1 MTGGRGGRGGR
12 GMGKGMGRGRGRG
25 TRMGRDGRAGQGMG
39 CNPHFGPGP
48 AGTPFGASTG
58 TDQKILESLAEAL
71 ENAAHAVKTP
81 LAYAEAAKTKS
92 SAPRDRNQETVSEKG
107 LQRIAVIDKEMCVGC
122 GICADICPE
131 HAVVFRNTHPM
142 IDPHRCSGCG
152 LCADECPSEAISLH
166 ELMQAAGT

>member
-1 MTGGRGGRGGR
+1 MTGGRGRGRGGR
-12 GMGKGMGRGRGRG
+12 GMGQGVGRGRGR
-25 TRMGRDGRAGQGMG
+25 RVGQGVG
-39 CNPHFGPGP
+39 HNPHFGSGLPGIP
-48 AGTPFGASTG
+48 FGPCAGTG
-58 TDQKILESLAEAL
+58 QKILESLAEAL